1 MKLPVVMSWS
11 GGKDSAMALYELSRS
26 DDYEVVE
33 LMTSVAEEFRRVSHH
48 GVREALLEEQARA
61 IGLPLQKIYLP
72 SGKLGPCTNE
82 IYEQIMAK
90 QMEAYKARGIHTV
103 GFGDLFLADLRAW
116 RESNLGKANMRGIFP
131 LWQRDTA
138 KLACEVIALGFRAYL
153 SCVEGKVGPGF
164 AGRAFDQ
171 SLLDDLPPVIDPCGE
186 NGEFHSFVHA
196 GPIFK
201 KPVPITV
208 GEIVI
213 RDGRFYAD
221 LLPEALPAAAHA
233 ATAIPPV

>member
-1 MKLPVVMSWS
+1 MKIPVVMSWS
-11 GGKDSAMALYELSRS
+11 GGKDSAMALYHLARS
-26 DDYEVVE
+26 DEYEVVE
-33 LMTSVAEEFRRVSHH
+33 LMTSVAEEFARVSHH
-48 GVREALLEEQARA
+48 GVREVLLEEQARA

-72 SGKLGPCTNE
+72 SGRLGPCTNE
-82 IYEQIMAK
+82 VYEQI
-90 QMEAYKARGIHTV
+90 KARGIYTV

-116 RESNLGKANMRGIFP
+116 REANLARAEMRGVFP
-131 LWQRDTA
+131 LWQRYTA
-138 KLACEVIALGFRAYL
+138 KLAREVIALGFRAYL

-171 SLLDDLPPVIDPCGE
+171 SLLDDLPPGIDPCGE
-186 NGEFHSFVHA
+186 NGEFHSFVYD

-201 KPVPITV
+201 KPVPVTV

-221 LLPEALPAAAHA
+221 LLPETQPAGSHT
-233 ATAIPPV
+233 ATAMPPV